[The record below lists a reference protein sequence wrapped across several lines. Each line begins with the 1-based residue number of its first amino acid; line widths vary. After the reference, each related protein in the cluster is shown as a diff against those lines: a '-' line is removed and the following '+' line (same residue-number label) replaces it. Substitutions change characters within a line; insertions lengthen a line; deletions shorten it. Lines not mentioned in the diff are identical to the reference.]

1 MQNTIERYSENHREE
16 ALAELRAELSEF
28 SHDGL
33 IQLREDLARRAVVR
47 GSWAGCVISYKR
59 GAPGS
64 ARRDRM
70 GRARNAFT
78 VLWDNGWLTDEEVV
92 AVGAVERGGR
102 RSAASPAPSPTESE
116 PVALPLRPAAERTE
130 AAPARAV
137 DRAA

>member
-16 ALAELRAELSEF
+16 ALAELRAELAEF

-33 IQLREDLARRAVVR
+33 IQLREDLMRHAVVR

-78 VLWDNGWLTDEEVV
+78 VLWDNGWLTDEEVIAMV
-92 AVGAVERGGR
+92 DLELAR
-102 RSAASPAPSPTESE
+102 RRRDATVSAPSESELEAPPAP
-116 PVALPLRPAAERTE
+116 AAAELQRKTQ
-130 AAPARAV
+130 PPAV